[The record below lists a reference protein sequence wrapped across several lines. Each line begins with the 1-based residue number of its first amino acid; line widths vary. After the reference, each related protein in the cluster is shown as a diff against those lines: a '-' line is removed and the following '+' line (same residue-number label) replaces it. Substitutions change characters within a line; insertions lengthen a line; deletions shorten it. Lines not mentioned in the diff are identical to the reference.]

1 MFLQPKIALYHEG
14 STKITDLTLLAMRI
28 ECTDIEKLA
37 FEWKIL
43 PSIYNDTQ
51 KAQLELLEI
60 SDMWKQIFEFKDI
73 SGGKIFP
80 NLELLVHSVLS
91 FPHSNVEAERNFS
104 IITDVKNK
112 KRNRLAN
119 NTVSAICNIRSS
131 FQAKGI
137 NCINFEVS

>member
-1 MFLQPKIALYHEG
+1 MRNVKTFTTYKDIIFEQLMFLQPKIALYHEG
-14 STKITDLTLLAMRI
+14 STKITDLTLLTMRI
-28 ECTDIEKLA
+28 GCTDIEKLA

-43 PSIYNDTQ
+43 SSIYNDTQ

-91 FPHSNVEAERNFS
+91 PIQMPKPNAIFP
-104 IITDVKNK
+104 
-112 KRNRLAN
+112 
-119 NTVSAICNIRSS
+119 
-131 FQAKGI
+131 
-137 NCINFEVS
+137 